1 MCNFKGNSIKKLLCS
16 LFALSAISTA
26 IAQEVNIKILGTSDI
41 HGRVV
46 PWSYGADVEDKS
58 GSYAQIAT
66 YVKDVRKNN
75 KNVVLVEVGDA
86 IQDNQIDVFAKDKK
100 YYKDHPIPKVL
111 NEMNYDIFVL
121 GNHEF
126 NFGMKALDEILKDI
140 KAKKLTANFYHKK
153 NDKRYI
159 DATTII
165 EKDGVKLGIIGLS
178 TPMSAKFEEDT
189 GNLKDM
195 KFTSPTEEARTQVE
209 KLKAKGVDAIIAV
222 THMGIDNENNIPDT
236 GMRDV
241 INAVDGID
249 VVIAGHMHKDVPSE
263 TIKNTLITE
272 PHRYGTVVSEVDL
285 TFDINDKKEV
295 KLVKKESK
303 TVPVKALEADKK
315 IVEIYK
321 PYHEKLRELN
331 NVVIGQTANEMVPQ
345 ETKHG
350 VSAAFSKDT
359 GLSSFINDV
368 EQHYSGADVVT
379 FSFDHQ
385 KARMDKGD
393 IKKKD
398 IIFNYRY
405 AGGDVT
411 VYELTGK
418 QLKEYMEWSANY
430 FDTIQPGDTEYR
442 YNAERKK
449 SKYVTY
455 DIFGGVN
462 YKIDLRNPQGSKIVD
477 LTLADGKPVTDDM
490 KLKVGM
496 NSYRFAQLN
505 GKGGIWEGQQI
516 PVLWESKV
524 AMGREKGTI
533 QNMMIDY
540 ITNVKKGKID
550 GQSHNRWEII
560 GLN

>member
-1 MCNFKGNSIKKLLCS
+1 MKKLLCS
-16 LFALSAISTA
+16 LCALSAVSTA
-26 IAQEVNIKILGTSDI
+26 MAQEVNIKLLGTSDV
-41 HGRVV
+41 HGRIV

-111 NEMNYDIFVL
+111 NEMKYDVFVL

-140 KAKKLTANFYHKK
+140 KAKKLTANFYYKK

-209 KLKAKGVDAIIAV
+209 KLKAKGVDAIIVIA
-222 THMGIDNENNIPDT
+222 HMGIENENKIPDT

-303 TVPVKALEADKK
+303 TVPVKELEADKK
-315 IVEIYK
+315 IAEIYK

-331 NVVIGQTANEMVPQ
+331 NVVIGQTENEMVPQ

-350 VSAAFSKDT
+350 VSAAFSRDT

-385 KARMDKGD
+385 KARMNKGD

-411 VYELTGK
+411 VYEMTGK

-462 YKIDLRNPQGSKIVD
+462 YKIDLRNPQGSKIVG

>member
-1 MCNFKGNSIKKLLCS
+1 MKKLLCS
-16 LFALSAISTA
+16 LFVLSAVSTA
-26 IAQEVNIKILGTSDI
+26 MAQEVNIKLLGTSDV
-41 HGRVV
+41 HGRIV
-46 PWSYGADVEDKS
+46 PWSYGADIEDKS

-222 THMGIDNENNIPDT
+222 THMGIDNENNISDT

-385 KARMDKGD
+385 KARMNKGD

-411 VYELTGK
+411 VYEMTGK

>member
-1 MCNFKGNSIKKLLCS
+1 MKKLLCS
-16 LFALSAISTA
+16 LFALSAVSTA
-26 IAQEVNIKILGTSDI
+26 MAQEVNIKLLGTSDV
-41 HGRVV
+41 HGRIV
-46 PWSYGADVEDKS
+46 PWSYGADIEDKS

-111 NEMNYDIFVL
+111 NEMKYDVFVL

-140 KAKKLTANFYHKK
+140 KAKKLTANFYYKK

-315 IVEIYK
+315 IAEIYK

-331 NVVIGQTANEMVPQ
+331 NVVIGQTENEMVPQ

-350 VSAAFSKDT
+350 VSAAFSRDT

-411 VYELTGK
+411 VYEMTGK

-462 YKIDLRNPQGSKIVD
+462 YKIDLRNPKGSKIVD

>member
-1 MCNFKGNSIKKLLCS
+1 MKKLLCS
-16 LFALSAISTA
+16 LFALSAVSTA
-26 IAQEVNIKILGTSDI
+26 MAQEVNIKILGTSDI

-75 KNVVLVEVGDA
+75 KNVVLVDVGDA
-86 IQDNQIDVFAKDKK
+86 IQDNQVDVFAKDKK

-111 NEMNYDIFVL
+111 NEMKYDVFVL

-126 NFGMKALDEILKDI
+126 NFGMEALDEILKDI
-140 KAKKLTANFYHKK
+140 KAKKLTANFYYKK

-209 KLKAKGVDAIIAV
+209 KLKAKGVDAIIVIA
-222 THMGIDNENNIPDT
+222 HMGIDNENKIPDT

-303 TVPVKALEADKK
+303 TVPVKELEADKK
-315 IVEIYK
+315 IAEIYK

-331 NVVIGQTANEMVPQ
+331 NVVIGQTENEMVPQ

-350 VSAAFSKDT
+350 VSAAFSRDT

-385 KARMDKGD
+385 KARMNKGD

>member
-1 MCNFKGNSIKKLLCS
+1 MKKLLC
-16 LFALSAISTA
+16 LLCALSAVSTA
-26 IAQEVNIKILGTSDI
+26 MAQEVNIKLLGTSDV
-41 HGRVV
+41 HGRIV

-303 TVPVKALEADKK
+303 TVPVKELEADKK
-315 IVEIYK
+315 IAEIYK

-331 NVVIGQTANEMVPQ
+331 NVVIGQTENEMVPQ

-385 KARMDKGD
+385 KARMNKGD

-449 SKYVTY
+449 SKYVTF

-505 GKGGIWEGQQI
+505 GKGGIWEGQKI

>member
-1 MCNFKGNSIKKLLCS
+1 MKKLLCS
-16 LFALSAISTA
+16 LFALSAVSTA
-26 IAQEVNIKILGTSDI
+26 MAQEVNIKLLGTSDI

-75 KNVVLVEVGDA
+75 KNVVLVDVGDA
-86 IQDNQIDVFAKDKK
+86 IQDNQVDVFAKDKK

-111 NEMNYDIFVL
+111 NEMKYDVFVL

-126 NFGMKALDEILKDI
+126 NFGMEALDEILKDI
-140 KAKKLTANFYHKK
+140 KAKKLTANFYYKK
-153 NDKRYI
+153 NYKRYI

-209 KLKAKGVDAIIAV
+209 KLKAKGVDAIIVIA
-222 THMGIDNENNIPDT
+222 HMGIENENKIPDT

-315 IVEIYK
+315 IEEIYK

-368 EQHYSGADVVT
+368 EQYYSGADVVT

-462 YKIDLRNPQGSKIVD
+462 YKIDLRNPQGSKIVN
-477 LTLADGKPVTDDM
+477 LTLADGRPVTDDM

>member
-1 MCNFKGNSIKKLLCS
+1 MKKLLCS
-16 LFALSAISTA
+16 LFALSAVSTA
-26 IAQEVNIKILGTSDI
+26 MAQEVNIKILGTSDI

-75 KNVVLVEVGDA
+75 KNVVLVDVGDA
-86 IQDNQIDVFAKDKK
+86 IQDNQVDVFAKDKK

-209 KLKAKGVDAIIAV
+209 KLKAKGVDAIIVIA
-222 THMGIDNENNIPDT
+222 HMGIDNENKIPDT

-315 IVEIYK
+315 IAEIYK

-331 NVVIGQTANEMVPQ
+331 NVVIGQTENEMVPQ

-385 KARMDKGD
+385 KARMNKGD

-411 VYELTGK
+411 VYEMTGK

>member
-1 MCNFKGNSIKKLLCS
+1 MKKLLCS
-16 LFALSAISTA
+16 LFAFSAISTA
-26 IAQEVNIKILGTSDI
+26 MAQEVNIKILGTSDI

-75 KNVVLVEVGDA
+75 KNVVLVDVGDA
-86 IQDNQIDVFAKDKK
+86 IQDNQVDVFAKDKK

-111 NEMNYDIFVL
+111 NEMKYDVFVL

-140 KAKKLTANFYHKK
+140 KAKKLTANFYYKK

-195 KFTSPTEEARTQVE
+195 KFTSPTEEARTQVD
-209 KLKAKGVDAIIAV
+209 KLKAKGVDAIIVIA
-222 THMGIDNENNIPDT
+222 HMGIENENKIPDT

-303 TVPVKALEADKK
+303 TVPVKELEADKK
-315 IVEIYK
+315 IAEIYK

-331 NVVIGQTANEMVPQ
+331 NVVIGQTENEMVPQ

-350 VSAAFSKDT
+350 VSAAFSRDT

-385 KARMDKGD
+385 KARMNKGD

-430 FDTIQPGDTEYR
+430 FDTIQLGDTEYR

>member
-1 MCNFKGNSIKKLLCS
+1 MKKLLCS
-16 LFALSAISTA
+16 LFALSAVSTA
-26 IAQEVNIKILGTSDI
+26 MAQEVNIKLLGTSDI

-350 VSAAFSKDT
+350 VSAAFSRDT

-462 YKIDLRNPQGSKIVD
+462 YKIDLRNPKGSKIVD

-550 GQSHNRWEII
+550 GLSHNRWEII

>member
-1 MCNFKGNSIKKLLCS
+1 MKKLLCS
-16 LFALSAISTA
+16 LFALSAVSTA
-26 IAQEVNIKILGTSDI
+26 MAQEVNIKILGTSDI

-75 KNVVLVEVGDA
+75 KNVVLVDVGDA
-86 IQDNQIDVFAKDKK
+86 IQDNQVDVFAKDKK

-140 KAKKLTANFYHKK
+140 KAKKLTANFYYKK

-209 KLKAKGVDAIIAV
+209 KLKAKGVDAIIVIA
-222 THMGIDNENNIPDT
+222 HMGIDNENKIPDT

-315 IVEIYK
+315 IEEIYK

-385 KARMDKGD
+385 KARMNKGD

>member
-1 MCNFKGNSIKKLLCS
+1 MKKLLCS
-16 LFALSAISTA
+16 LFALSAVSTA
-26 IAQEVNIKILGTSDI
+26 MAQEVNIKILGTSDI

-75 KNVVLVEVGDA
+75 KNVVLVDVGDA
-86 IQDNQIDVFAKDKK
+86 IQDNQVDVFAKDKK

-111 NEMNYDIFVL
+111 NEMKYDVFVL

-140 KAKKLTANFYHKK
+140 KAKKLTANFYYKK

-195 KFTSPTEEARTQVE
+195 KFTSPTEEARAQVE
-209 KLKAKGVDAIIAV
+209 KLKAKGVDAIIVIA
-222 THMGIDNENNIPDT
+222 HMGIENENKIPDT

-315 IVEIYK
+315 IAEIYK

-331 NVVIGQTANEMVPQ
+331 NVVIGQTENEMVPQ

-350 VSAAFSKDT
+350 VSAAFSRDT

-385 KARMDKGD
+385 KARMNKGD

-411 VYELTGK
+411 VYEMTGK

-560 GLN
+560 G

>member
-1 MCNFKGNSIKKLLCS
+1 MKKLLCS
-16 LFALSAISTA
+16 LFALSAVSTA
-26 IAQEVNIKILGTSDI
+26 MAQEVNIKLLGTSDV
-41 HGRVV
+41 HGRIV

-385 KARMDKGD
+385 KTRMDKGD

-411 VYELTGK
+411 VYEMTGK

-505 GKGGIWEGQQI
+505 GKGGIWEGQKI

-550 GQSHNRWEII
+550 GLSHNRWEII

>member
-1 MCNFKGNSIKKLLCS
+1 MKKLLC
-16 LFALSAISTA
+16 LLCALSAVSTA
-26 IAQEVNIKILGTSDI
+26 MAQEVNIKLLGTSDV
-41 HGRVV
+41 HGRIV

-222 THMGIDNENNIPDT
+222 THMGIDNENKIPDT

-315 IVEIYK
+315 IEEIYK

-368 EQHYSGADVVT
+368 EQYYSGADVVT

-411 VYELTGK
+411 VYEMTGK

-462 YKIDLRNPQGSKIVD
+462 YKIDLRNPQGSKIVG

-505 GKGGIWEGQQI
+505 GKGGIWEGQKI

>member
-1 MCNFKGNSIKKLLCS
+1 MKKLLCS
-16 LFALSAISTA
+16 LFALSAVSTA
-26 IAQEVNIKILGTSDI
+26 MAQEVNIKILGTSDI

-75 KNVVLVEVGDA
+75 KNVVLVDVGDA
-86 IQDNQIDVFAKDKK
+86 IQDNQVDVFAKDKK

-111 NEMNYDIFVL
+111 NEMKYDVFVL

-126 NFGMKALDEILKDI
+126 NFGMEALDEILKDI
-140 KAKKLTANFYHKK
+140 KAKKLTANFYYKK

-189 GNLKDM
+189 SNLKDM

-209 KLKAKGVDAIIAV
+209 KLKAKGVDAIIVIA
-222 THMGIDNENNIPDT
+222 HMGIENENKIPDT

-303 TVPVKALEADKK
+303 TVPVKELEADKK
-315 IVEIYK
+315 IAEIYK

-331 NVVIGQTANEMVPQ
+331 NVVIGQTENEMVPQ

-350 VSAAFSKDT
+350 VSAAFSRDT

-385 KARMDKGD
+385 KARMNKGD

>member
-1 MCNFKGNSIKKLLCS
+1 MKKLLCS
-16 LFALSAISTA
+16 LFALSAVSTA
-26 IAQEVNIKILGTSDI
+26 MAQEVNIKILGTSDI

-75 KNVVLVEVGDA
+75 KNVVLVDVGDA
-86 IQDNQIDVFAKDKK
+86 IQDNQVDVFAKDKK

-111 NEMNYDIFVL
+111 NEMKYDVFVL

-140 KAKKLTANFYHKK
+140 KAKKLTANFYYKK

-195 KFTSPTEEARTQVE
+195 KFTSPTEEARAQVE
-209 KLKAKGVDAIIAV
+209 KLKAKGVDAIIVIA
-222 THMGIDNENNIPDT
+222 HMGIENENKIPDT

-303 TVPVKALEADKK
+303 TVPVKELEADKK
-315 IVEIYK
+315 IAEIYK

-331 NVVIGQTANEMVPQ
+331 NVVIGQTENEMVPQ

-350 VSAAFSKDT
+350 VSAAFSRDT

-385 KARMDKGD
+385 KARMNKGD

-411 VYELTGK
+411 VYEMTGK

-533 QNMMIDY
+533 QNMMINY

>member
-1 MCNFKGNSIKKLLCS
+1 MKKLLCS
-16 LFALSAISTA
+16 LFALSAVSTA
-26 IAQEVNIKILGTSDI
+26 MAQEVNIKLLGTSDI

-75 KNVVLVEVGDA
+75 KNVVLVDVGDA
-86 IQDNQIDVFAKDKK
+86 IQDNQVDVFAKDKK

-140 KAKKLTANFYHKK
+140 KAKKLTSNFYYKK

-209 KLKAKGVDAIIAV
+209 KLKAKGVDAIIVIA
-222 THMGIDNENNIPDT
+222 HMGIENENKIPDT

-315 IVEIYK
+315 IAEIYK

-331 NVVIGQTANEMVPQ
+331 NVVIGQTENEMVPQ

-385 KARMDKGD
+385 KARMNKGD

-411 VYELTGK
+411 VYEMTGK

-533 QNMMIDY
+533 QNMMINY

>member
-1 MCNFKGNSIKKLLCS
+1 MKKLLCS
-16 LFALSAISTA
+16 LFALSAVSTA
-26 IAQEVNIKILGTSDI
+26 MAQEVNIKILGTSDI

-75 KNVVLVEVGDA
+75 KNVVLVDVGDA
-86 IQDNQIDVFAKDKK
+86 IQDNQVDVFAKDKK

-111 NEMNYDIFVL
+111 NEMKYDVFVL

-140 KAKKLTANFYHKK
+140 KAKKLTANFYYKK

-165 EKDGVKLGIIGLS
+165 EKDGVKLVIIGLS

-209 KLKAKGVDAIIAV
+209 KLKAKGVDAIIVIA
-222 THMGIDNENNIPDT
+222 HMGIDNENKIPDT

-303 TVPVKALEADKK
+303 TVPVKELEADKK
-315 IVEIYK
+315 IAEIYK

-331 NVVIGQTANEMVPQ
+331 NVVIGQTENEMVPQ

-385 KARMDKGD
+385 KARMNKGD

>member
-1 MCNFKGNSIKKLLCS
+1 MKKLLCS

-26 IAQEVNIKILGTSDI
+26 MAQEVNIKILGTSDI

-75 KNVVLVEVGDA
+75 KNVVLVDVGDA
-86 IQDNQIDVFAKDKK
+86 IQDNQVDVFAKDKK

-111 NEMNYDIFVL
+111 NEMKYDVFVL

-140 KAKKLTANFYHKK
+140 KAKKLTANFYYKK

-209 KLKAKGVDAIIAV
+209 KLKAKDVDAIIVIA
-222 THMGIDNENNIPDT
+222 HMGIENENKIPDT

-303 TVPVKALEADKK
+303 TVPVKELEADKK
-315 IVEIYK
+315 IAEIYK

-331 NVVIGQTANEMVPQ
+331 NVVIGQTENEMVPQ

-350 VSAAFSKDT
+350 VSTAFSKDT

-385 KARMDKGD
+385 KARMNKGD

-411 VYELTGK
+411 VYEMTGK

-462 YKIDLRNPQGSKIVD
+462 YKIDLRNPQGSKIVG

-550 GQSHNRWEII
+550 GLSHNRWEII

>member
-1 MCNFKGNSIKKLLCS
+1 MKKLLCS
-16 LFALSAISTA
+16 LFALSAVSTA
-26 IAQEVNIKILGTSDI
+26 MAQEVNIKLLGTSDV
-41 HGRVV
+41 HGRIV

-111 NEMNYDIFVL
+111 NEMKYDVFVL

-140 KAKKLTANFYHKK
+140 KAKKLTANFYHEK

-209 KLKAKGVDAIIAV
+209 KLKAKGVDAIIVIA
-222 THMGIDNENNIPDT
+222 HMGIDNENKIPDT

-303 TVPVKALEADKK
+303 TVPVKELEADKK
-315 IVEIYK
+315 IAEIYK

-331 NVVIGQTANEMVPQ
+331 NVVIGQTENEMVPQ

-385 KARMDKGD
+385 KARMNKGD

>member
-1 MCNFKGNSIKKLLCS
+1 MKKLLCS
-16 LFALSAISTA
+16 LFALSAVSTA
-26 IAQEVNIKILGTSDI
+26 MAQEVNIKILGTSDI

-75 KNVVLVEVGDA
+75 KNVVLVDVGDA
-86 IQDNQIDVFAKDKK
+86 IQDNQVDVFAKDKK

-111 NEMNYDIFVL
+111 NEMKYDIFVL

-209 KLKAKGVDAIIAV
+209 KLKAKGVDAIIVIA
-222 THMGIDNENNIPDT
+222 HMGIENENKIPDT

-303 TVPVKALEADKK
+303 TVPVKELEADKK
-315 IVEIYK
+315 IAEIYK

-331 NVVIGQTANEMVPQ
+331 NVVIGQTENEMVPQ

-385 KARMDKGD
+385 KARMNKGD

-462 YKIDLRNPQGSKIVD
+462 YKIDLRNPQGSKIVG

>member
-1 MCNFKGNSIKKLLCS
+1 MKKLLCS
-16 LFALSAISTA
+16 LFALSAVSTA
-26 IAQEVNIKILGTSDI
+26 MAQEVNIKLLGTSDV
-41 HGRVV
+41 HGRIV
-46 PWSYGADVEDKS
+46 PWSYGADIEDKS

-222 THMGIDNENNIPDT
+222 THMGIDNENNISDT

-462 YKIDLRNPQGSKIVD
+462 YKIDLRNPQGSKIVG

>member
-1 MCNFKGNSIKKLLCS
+1 MKKLLCS

-26 IAQEVNIKILGTSDI
+26 MAQEVNIKLLGTSDV
-41 HGRVV
+41 HGRIV

-263 TIKNTLITE
+263 IIKNTLITE

>member
-1 MCNFKGNSIKKLLCS
+1 MKKLLCS

-26 IAQEVNIKILGTSDI
+26 MAQEVNIKLLGTSDV
-41 HGRVV
+41 HGRIV

-75 KNVVLVEVGDA
+75 KNVVLVDVGDV
-86 IQDNQIDVFAKDKK
+86 IQDNQVDVFAKDKK
-100 YYKDHPIPKVL
+100 YYKDHPVPKVL

-222 THMGIDNENNIPDT
+222 THMGIENENNIPDT

-303 TVPVKALEADKK
+303 TVPVKELEADKK
-315 IVEIYK
+315 IAEIYK

-331 NVVIGQTANEMVPQ
+331 NVVIGQTENEMVPQ

-411 VYELTGK
+411 VYEMTGK

-430 FDTIQPGDTEYR
+430 FDTIQLGDTEYR

-477 LTLADGKPVTDDM
+477 LTLADGRPVTDDM

>member
-1 MCNFKGNSIKKLLCS
+1 MKKLLCS
-16 LFALSAISTA
+16 LFALSAVSTA
-26 IAQEVNIKILGTSDI
+26 MAQEVNIKILGTSDI

-75 KNVVLVEVGDA
+75 KNVVLVDVGDA
-86 IQDNQIDVFAKDKK
+86 IQDNQVDVFAKDKK

-111 NEMNYDIFVL
+111 NEMKYDVFVL

-140 KAKKLTANFYHKK
+140 KAKKLTANFYYKK

-350 VSAAFSKDT
+350 VSAAFLKDT

-411 VYELTGK
+411 VYEMTGK

-462 YKIDLRNPQGSKIVD
+462 YKIDLRNPKGSKIVD

>member
-1 MCNFKGNSIKKLLCS
+1 MKKLLCS
-16 LFALSAISTA
+16 LFALSAVSTA
-26 IAQEVNIKILGTSDI
+26 MAQEVNIKLLCTSDI

-75 KNVVLVEVGDA
+75 KNVVLVDVGDA
-86 IQDNQIDVFAKDKK
+86 IQDNQVDVFAKDKK

-111 NEMNYDIFVL
+111 NEMKYDVFVL

-209 KLKAKGVDAIIAV
+209 KLKAKGVDAIIVIA
-222 THMGIDNENNIPDT
+222 HMGIDNENKIPDT

-303 TVPVKALEADKK
+303 TVPVKELEADKK
-315 IVEIYK
+315 IAEIYK

-331 NVVIGQTANEMVPQ
+331 NVVIGQTENEMVPQ

-411 VYELTGK
+411 VYEMTGK

-462 YKIDLRNPQGSKIVD
+462 YKIDLRNPKGSKIVD

>member
-1 MCNFKGNSIKKLLCS
+1 MKKLLCS
-16 LFALSAISTA
+16 LFALSAVSTA
-26 IAQEVNIKILGTSDI
+26 MAQEVNIKLLGTSDI

-86 IQDNQIDVFAKDKK
+86 IQDNQIEVFAKDKK
-100 YYKDHPIPKVL
+100 YYKNHPVPKVL

-411 VYELTGK
+411 VYEMTGK

-462 YKIDLRNPQGSKIVD
+462 YKIDLRNPKGSKIVD

-505 GKGGIWEGQQI
+505 GKGGIWEGQKI

>member
-1 MCNFKGNSIKKLLCS
+1 MKKLLCS

-26 IAQEVNIKILGTSDI
+26 MAQEVNIKLLGTSDV
-41 HGRVV
+41 HGRIV

-86 IQDNQIDVFAKDKK
+86 IQDNQVDVFAKDKK
-100 YYKDHPIPKVL
+100 YYKNHPIPKVL

-178 TPMSAKFEEDT
+178 TPMSAKFEDDT

-222 THMGIDNENNIPDT
+222 THMGIENENNIPDT

-315 IVEIYK
+315 IEEIYK

-368 EQHYSGADVVT
+368 EQYYSGADVVT

-411 VYELTGK
+411 VYEMTGK

>member
-1 MCNFKGNSIKKLLCS
+1 MKKLLCS
-16 LFALSAISTA
+16 LFALSAVSTA
-26 IAQEVNIKILGTSDI
+26 MAQEVNIKILGTSDI

-75 KNVVLVEVGDA
+75 KNVVLVDVGDA
-86 IQDNQIDVFAKDKK
+86 IQDNQVDVFAKDKK

-111 NEMNYDIFVL
+111 NEMKYDVFVL

-140 KAKKLTANFYHKK
+140 KAKKLTANFYYKK

-195 KFTSPTEEARTQVE
+195 KFTSPTEEVRTQVE
-209 KLKAKGVDAIIAV
+209 KLKAKGVDAIIVIA
-222 THMGIDNENNIPDT
+222 HMGIDNENKIPDT

-303 TVPVKALEADKK
+303 TVPVKELEADKK
-315 IVEIYK
+315 IAEIYK

-331 NVVIGQTANEMVPQ
+331 NVVIGQTENEMVPQ

-385 KARMDKGD
+385 KARMNKGD

>member
-1 MCNFKGNSIKKLLCS
+1 MKKLLCS
-16 LFALSAISTA
+16 LFALSAVSTA
-26 IAQEVNIKILGTSDI
+26 MAQEVNIKILGTSDI

-86 IQDNQIDVFAKDKK
+86 IQDNQVDVFAKDKK
-100 YYKDHPIPKVL
+100 YYKDHPVPKVL

-209 KLKAKGVDAIIAV
+209 KLKAKGVDAIIVIA
-222 THMGIDNENNIPDT
+222 HMGIDNENKIPDT

-303 TVPVKALEADKK
+303 TVPVKELEADKK
-315 IVEIYK
+315 IEEIYK

-368 EQHYSGADVVT
+368 EQYYSGADVVT

-411 VYELTGK
+411 VYEMTGK

-477 LTLADGKPVTDDM
+477 LTLADGRPVTDDM

>member
-1 MCNFKGNSIKKLLCS
+1 MKKLLCS

-26 IAQEVNIKILGTSDI
+26 MAQEVNIKILGTSDI

-75 KNVVLVEVGDA
+75 KNVVLVDVGDA
-86 IQDNQIDVFAKDKK
+86 IQDNQVDVFAKDKK

-209 KLKAKGVDAIIAV
+209 KLKAKGVDAIIVIA
-222 THMGIDNENNIPDT
+222 HMGIDNENKIPDT

-303 TVPVKALEADKK
+303 TVPVKELEADKK
-315 IVEIYK
+315 IAEIYK

-331 NVVIGQTANEMVPQ
+331 NVVIGQTENEMVPQ

-385 KARMDKGD
+385 KARMNKGD

>member
-1 MCNFKGNSIKKLLCS
+1 MKKLLCS
-16 LFALSAISTA
+16 LFALSAVSTA
-26 IAQEVNIKILGTSDI
+26 MAQEVNIKLLGTSDV
-41 HGRVV
+41 HGRIV
-46 PWSYGADVEDKS
+46 PWSYGADIEDKS

-411 VYELTGK
+411 VYEMTGK

-462 YKIDLRNPQGSKIVD
+462 YKIDLRNPQGSKIVG

-505 GKGGIWEGQQI
+505 GKGGIWEGQKI

>member
-1 MCNFKGNSIKKLLCS
+1 MKKLLCS
-16 LFALSAISTA
+16 LFALSAVSTA
-26 IAQEVNIKILGTSDI
+26 MAQEVNIKILGTSDI

-411 VYELTGK
+411 VYEMTGK

>member
-1 MCNFKGNSIKKLLCS
+1 MKKLLCS
-16 LFALSAISTA
+16 LFALSAVSTA
-26 IAQEVNIKILGTSDI
+26 MAQEVNIKILGTSDI

-75 KNVVLVEVGDA
+75 KNVVLVDVGDA
-86 IQDNQIDVFAKDKK
+86 IQDNQVDVFAKDKK

-111 NEMNYDIFVL
+111 NEMKYDVFVL

-140 KAKKLTANFYHKK
+140 KAKKLTANFYYKK

-209 KLKAKGVDAIIAV
+209 KLKAKGVDAIIVIA
-222 THMGIDNENNIPDT
+222 HMGIDNENKIPDT

-303 TVPVKALEADKK
+303 TVPVKELEADKK
-315 IVEIYK
+315 IAEIYK

-331 NVVIGQTANEMVPQ
+331 NVVIGQTENEMVPQ

-350 VSAAFSKDT
+350 VSAAFSRDT

-385 KARMDKGD
+385 KARMNKGD

-462 YKIDLRNPQGSKIVD
+462 YKIDLRNPKGSKIVD

-505 GKGGIWEGQQI
+505 GKGGIWEGQKI

>member
-1 MCNFKGNSIKKLLCS
+1 MKKLLCS
-16 LFALSAISTA
+16 LFALSAVSTA
-26 IAQEVNIKILGTSDI
+26 MAQEVNIKILGTSDI

-75 KNVVLVEVGDA
+75 KNVVLVDVGDA
-86 IQDNQIDVFAKDKK
+86 IQDNQVDVFAKDKK

-111 NEMNYDIFVL
+111 NEMKYDVFVL

-140 KAKKLTANFYHKK
+140 KAKKLTANFYYKK

-159 DATTII
+159 DATTVI

-209 KLKAKGVDAIIAV
+209 KLKEKGVDAIIVIA
-222 THMGIDNENNIPDT
+222 HMGIDNENKIPDT

-303 TVPVKALEADKK
+303 TVPVKELEADKK

-331 NVVIGQTANEMVPQ
+331 NVVIGQTENEMVPQ

-350 VSAAFSKDT
+350 VSAAFSRDT

-385 KARMDKGD
+385 KARMNKGD

>member
-1 MCNFKGNSIKKLLCS
+1 MKKLLCS
-16 LFALSAISTA
+16 LFALSAVSTA
-26 IAQEVNIKILGTSDI
+26 MAQEVNIKLLGTSDV
-41 HGRVV
+41 HGRIV

-350 VSAAFSKDT
+350 VSAVFSKDT

-411 VYELTGK
+411 VYEMTGK

-505 GKGGIWEGQQI
+505 GKGGIWEGQKI

>member
-1 MCNFKGNSIKKLLCS
+1 MKKLLCS
-16 LFALSAISTA
+16 LFALSAVSTA
-26 IAQEVNIKILGTSDI
+26 MAQEVNIKLLGTSDI

-75 KNVVLVEVGDA
+75 KNVVLVDVGDA
-86 IQDNQIDVFAKDKK
+86 IQDNQVDVFAKDKK

-111 NEMNYDIFVL
+111 NEMKYDVFVL

-209 KLKAKGVDAIIAV
+209 KLKAKGVDAIIVIA
-222 THMGIDNENNIPDT
+222 HMGIENENKIPDT

-303 TVPVKALEADKK
+303 TVPVKELEADKK
-315 IVEIYK
+315 IAEIYK

-331 NVVIGQTANEMVPQ
+331 NVVIGQTENEMVPQ

-350 VSAAFSKDT
+350 VSAAFSRDT

>member
-1 MCNFKGNSIKKLLCS
+1 MKKLLCS
-16 LFALSAISTA
+16 LFALSAVSTA
-26 IAQEVNIKILGTSDI
+26 MAQEVNIKILGTSDI

-75 KNVVLVEVGDA
+75 KNVVLVDVGDA
-86 IQDNQIDVFAKDKK
+86 IQDNQVDVFAKDKK

-111 NEMNYDIFVL
+111 NEMKYDVFVL

-126 NFGMKALDEILKDI
+126 NFGMEALDEILKDI
-140 KAKKLTANFYHKK
+140 KAKKLTANFYYKK

-178 TPMSAKFEEDT
+178 TPMSVKFEEDT

-303 TVPVKALEADKK
+303 TVPVKTLQADKK
-315 IVEIYK
+315 IEEIYK

-368 EQHYSGADVVT
+368 EQYYSGADVVT

-411 VYELTGK
+411 VYEMTGK